1 MRSNTEKRPGRL
13 APVLAALAT
22 VAVVLI
28 FVGTLLWT
36 FLAAGGMDTIGVGIM
51 AVYVLIGLAVR
62 ITTSGRKRRVKIRA
76 GLPGAAWR
84 SCPPVCWGP
93 PRRSWPCWRP

>member
-1 MRSNTEKRPGRL
+1 MRSNSDKTPGRL

-51 AVYVLIGLAVR
+51 AVYVLIGLAVIGGVLAAMVQR
-62 ITTSGRKRRVKIRA
+62 LREIAGGEEEDARKY
-76 GLPGAAWR
+76 
-84 SCPPVCWGP
+84 
-93 PRRSWPCWRP
+93 

>member
-1 MRSNTEKRPGRL
+1 MGKERRRRRSNTEKRPGRL

-51 AVYVLIGLAVR
+51 AVYVLIGLAVIGGVLAAMVQR
-62 ITTSGRKRRVKIRA
+62 LREIAGGEEEDARKY
-76 GLPGAAWR
+76 
-84 SCPPVCWGP
+84 
-93 PRRSWPCWRP
+93 

>member
-1 MRSNTEKRPGRL
+1 MRSNTEQRRRRL

-51 AVYVLIGLAVR
+51 AVYVLIGLAVIGGVLAAMVQR
-62 ITTSGRKRRVKIRA
+62 LREIAGGEEEDARKY
-76 GLPGAAWR
+76 
-84 SCPPVCWGP
+84 
-93 PRRSWPCWRP
+93 

>member
-51 AVYVLIGLAVR
+51 AVYVLIGLAVIGGVLAAMVQR
-62 ITTSGRKRRVKIRA
+62 LREIAGGEEEDARKY
-76 GLPGAAWR
+76 
-84 SCPPVCWGP
+84 
-93 PRRSWPCWRP
+93 

>member
-1 MRSNTEKRPGRL
+1 MRSYTEKRPGRL

-51 AVYVLIGLAVR
+51 AIYVLIGLAVIGGVLAAMVQR
-62 ITTSGRKRRVKIRA
+62 LREIAGGEEEDARKY
-76 GLPGAAWR
+76 
-84 SCPPVCWGP
+84 
-93 PRRSWPCWRP
+93 

>member
-1 MRSNTEKRPGRL
+1 MRSNTEKRPARR

-22 VAVVLI
+22 VAVVVI

-51 AVYVLIGLAVR
+51 AVYVLIGLAVIGGVLAAMVQR
-62 ITTSGRKRRVKIRA
+62 LREIA
-76 GLPGAAWR
+76 GGEEEDAKKY
-84 SCPPVCWGP
+84 
-93 PRRSWPCWRP
+93 

>member
-1 MRSNTEKRPGRL
+1 MRSNTEKRRDCL

-51 AVYVLIGLAVR
+51 AVYVLIGLAVIGGVLAAMVQR
-62 ITTSGRKRRVKIRA
+62 LREIAGGEEEDARKY
-76 GLPGAAWR
+76 
-84 SCPPVCWGP
+84 
-93 PRRSWPCWRP
+93 